1 MIELLGD
8 ATGNCIR
15 VAVALEEAG
24 LPYRVTKIDLG
35 KGQQRSPDYLRLCP
49 AGRVPTIIDDR
60 GPGGARL
67 VLTQSN
73 AILVYLGEK
82 SGHLLPQDGY
92 LRTMTLQW
100 LFLFV
105 TDVIAPSHQ
114 AFHLQQALGP
124 ALSPDV
130 IRELNR
136 RSVSM
141 YTHVDEQLRRF
152 PFIAGDKLSIADI
165 AGYTIT
171 AAIRDHLPWNTL
183 THVRT
188 WFQTLAQRPGFQR
201 GVKLFSEP
209 WETAGS

>member
-8 ATGNCIR
+8 VTGNCVR
-15 VAVALEEAG
+15 VAIALEEAG
-24 LPYRVTKIDLG
+24 LPYRVRKIDLNTG
-35 KGQQRSPDYLRLCP
+35 EQRSHEYLRLCP
-49 AGRVPTIIDDR
+49 SGRVPAIIDDQ
-60 GPGGARL
+60 GPHGKRL

-82 SGHLLPQDGY
+82 NGHLLPKDEY
-92 LRTMTLQW
+92 LRTITLQW

-114 AFHLQQALGP
+114 RFHLQRALGSALPP
-124 ALSPDV
+124 AV
-130 IRELNR
+130 TRELNL

-141 YTHVDEQLRRF
+141 YTYIDEELRRF

-171 AAIRDHLPWNTL
+171 AAIRDHLPWSSL
-183 THVRT
+183 AHVRR
-188 WFQTLAQRPGFQR
+188 WFHSLAQRPGFQR
-201 GVKLFSEP
+201 GMKSFQ
-209 WETAGS
+209 

>member
-1 MIELLGD
+1 MIELFGD

-24 LPYRVTKIDLG
+24 LPYRITRIDLG
-35 KGQQRSPDYLRLCP
+35 KGQQRSPDYLRLSP
-49 AGRVPTIIDDR
+49 LGRVPTIIDDR
-60 GPGGARL
+60 GPEGERL

-73 AILVYLGEK
+73 AILVYLGDK
-82 SGHLLPQDGY
+82 SGHLLPPDGY
-92 LRTMTLQW
+92 LRIMTLQW

-114 AFHLQQALGP
+114 AFHLKRALGP

-130 IRELNR
+130 IRELNQ

-141 YTHVDEQLRRF
+141 YMHVDEQLRRF

-171 AAIRDHLPWNTL
+171 AAIRDHLPWDQL
-183 THVRT
+183 AHLRR
-188 WFQTLAQRPGFQR
+188 WFETVAQRPAFRR
-201 GVKLFSEP
+201 GLEIFGKL
-209 WETAGS
+209 

>member
-15 VAVALEEAG
+15 VAIALEEAG
-24 LPYRVTKIDLG
+24 LPYRLRKIDLS
-35 KGQQRSPDYLRLCP
+35 KGEQRSSEYLRLCP
-49 AGRVPTIIDDR
+49 SGRVPTIIDGQGPR
-60 GPGGARL
+60 GERL

-82 SGHLLPQDGY
+82 NGHLLSKDEY
-92 LRTMTLQW
+92 LRTITLQW

-105 TDVIAPSHQ
+105 TDIIAPSHQ
-114 AFHLQQALGP
+114 GFHLQRALGP
-124 ALSPDV
+124 ALSADV
-130 IRELNR
+130 TRELNR

-141 YTHVDEQLRRF
+141 YTHVDEELRRV
-152 PFIAGDKLSIADI
+152 PFIAGDNLSIADI

-171 AAIRDHLPWNTL
+171 AAIRDHLPWDSL
-183 THVRT
+183 THVRR

-201 GVKLFSEP
+201 GAESF
-209 WETAGS
+209 G